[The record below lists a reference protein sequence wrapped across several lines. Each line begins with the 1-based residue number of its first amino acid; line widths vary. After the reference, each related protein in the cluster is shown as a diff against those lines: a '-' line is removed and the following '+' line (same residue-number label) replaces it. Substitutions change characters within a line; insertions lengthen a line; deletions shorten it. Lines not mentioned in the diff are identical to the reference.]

1 MRIVCV
7 TKWIRKL
14 SISFFASRTKRLCFS
29 ISMRAMNERTQDWRT
44 RTIRRL
50 IEFFV
55 IKRATSILSVNVV
68 FQKKR
73 NIYKNKQRLAN
84 DAQMHIYENA
94 FMTLLNAV
102 TTLFSVDARDTN
114 MSKINR
120 QTLDA
125 SNAHQIKQF
134 DMWKNVTIMHRRRR
148 QRTYAS
154 KNHDNKK
161 KLMIKLFTDDYLAR
175 ST

>member
-7 TKWIRKL
+7 IKWTRRL
-14 SISFFASRTKRLCFS
+14 SILFFASRTNRLCFS
-29 ISMRAMNERTQDWRT
+29 ISMRAVNKCTRDWKT

-55 IKRATSILSVNVV
+55 IKWTTSILSVKIV

-94 FMTLLNAV
+94 FMTLLNV
-102 TTLFSVDARDTN
+102 ITTFFSVDARDTN
-114 MSKINR
+114 MLKIDR
-120 QTLDA
+120 QTLNA

-134 DMWKNVTIMHRRRR
+134 DMWKNATIMHQRR
-148 QRTYAS
+148 
-154 KNHDNKK
+154 KW
-161 KLMIKLFTDDYLAR
+161 
-175 ST
+175 

>member
-7 TKWIRKL
+7 IRWTRSL
-14 SISFFASRTKRLCFS
+14 SISFFASRTNRLYLS
-29 ISMRAMNERTQDWRT
+29 ISMRAVNECTRDWKT
-44 RTIRRL
+44 RSIRRL

-73 NIYKNKQRLAN
+73 NIYKNKQRFTN

-94 FMTLLNAV
+94 FMTLLSAV

-114 MSKINR
+114 MSRINR
-120 QTLDA
+120 QTSDA

-134 DMWKNVTIMHRRRR
+134 DMWKNVTIMHRHRKRRMYVSR
-148 QRTYAS
+148 
-154 KNHDNKK
+154 NHDNKK
-161 KLMIKLFTDDYLAR
+161 KRMNKLFTNDYFAR
-175 ST
+175 NT